1 MISTRKS
8 LQLAPMSR
16 IKIILLLLCSL
27 LYSNWLQA
35 QMLEKLSTEDGLSQ
49 GMIYDIEKDHAGFM
63 WFATKNGLNRYDGY
77 HFEVFTHNPFDSLSI
92 SGDEI
97 YCLFEDSQ
105 HRLWIG
111 SKANGLNLY
120 NAAKKCF
127 YQPGGPL
134 YAYHPISEST
144 IYAIEEGSEGD
155 LWVGTGNG
163 VFRVSIDNT
172 IADTP
177 PVFNIQQ
184 QTVAGEIEPLVGS
197 LRFTKE
203 GDMLA
208 KVYDK
213 GLYLFNKNNQQ
224 FERIFENKYL
234 QAEGGEQILEYPKG
248 HFWTNLNQGVLSQFI
263 LRPIKNEFEIK
274 TYDQMPNMKDI
285 VFNENTDELWISQI
299 FENTIYSFVP
309 DTTSLTESIQ
319 LKAVVEFSDQIY
331 PTKLFF
337 DDNQTLWIGTNGYG
351 IRKLLVGQRSFDHLA
366 PKKST
371 NFISKINGHVFFTS
385 RFMKVIPPGQ
395 TASQPVSELLG
406 ITNEL
411 RGIYQAK
418 NGYIWAFSHPI
429 DDNPKVVRLFKMD
442 ANFKLEKEYRLENAN
457 PQYGKILE
465 DAVGNLWFPG
475 DLVDFVKFNPK
486 TETSERF
493 DCSELKPLPSF
504 NNTYYAFYKDQ
515 QGIFWKGSSS
525 GLMRFEV
532 NDQGEPMDCQIFQN
546 DPKKPQSLSNN
557 TVSVTVDD
565 PREPHRYM
573 WVGTKGGGLNKFDK
587 KEGTF
592 EHFTVRDGLPDNVI
606 YGILVDAEKKLWL
619 STNKGLAQFD
629 PVTKDSRHFSAADGL
644 QDDEFN
650 TAAFYKSEK
659 EGRMYFGGING
670 ISTFIPSEIEIDQ
683 YQPPV
688 YITNIKINGEELQI
702 KSSAEN
708 FDRPYLAQA
717 IEQTSQIDLA
727 WHQNQ
732 LSLEFASLDFS
743 IPEKNLYQY
752 RLSKVHKDWI
762 DAGTDRSVNFGNLAP
777 GKYIFEV
784 KGSNSS
790 GIWNDSPTQ
799 LSIVIH
805 PPWWRTDLAYAIYI
819 LIIAGS
825 ILGLYRFQLNRTR
838 LKNQLLY
845 EQKEAER
852 LAQLDRLKSNFFSN
866 ITHEFRTPLTLIL
879 EPVRQMLQK
888 DLPKGDLVQVEEK
901 LRLVRNNSDRL
912 LLMVNQLLDLAKLE
926 GQQMKLDIRRGNVVE
941 LLRLIFEA
949 FVPMAEQK
957 GIKLHWKVEKD
968 IPHCYF
974 DKDKLEKVVAN
985 LLSNALKFT
994 QKGSCTLEIDY
1005 QQEKEAS
1012 LLITIRDSGIGIP
1025 AAELDRIFDRFYQID
1040 SSSTRTKAGTGIG
1053 LALTKELVQL
1063 MNGQI
1068 SVESTVGK
1076 GTSFQLHLPMEKAAL
1091 SAGMPIHSSGE
1102 AVEAQASQ
1110 SRATA
1115 VAISRKGEPVTAST
1129 PEAHLANKMTEQED
1143 VEPPLLLLVEDNPE
1157 LRSFLKQSLAQN
1169 FKVEE
1174 AADGQEGIEKA
1185 IEHIPDLI
1193 ISDLMMPRKNGYE
1206 LTDTLKQNEKTSHI
1220 PIILLTAKAAPENQV
1235 EGVQKGADVYLTK
1248 PFNTEVL
1255 LAYIHNLIEVRRKL
1269 HQKYQVQE
1277 KAPIDEKLKV
1287 FEPSEHQFL
1296 KKLHQI
1302 LEEQLDNSEL
1312 TADELARKMLMSRSQ
1327 LHRKIKALTNQHT
1340 TEFIRSYR
1348 LDRAMELLRQQKET

>member
-1 MISTRKS
+1 
-8 LQLAPMSR
+8 
-16 IKIILLLLCSL
+16 
-27 LYSNWLQA
+27 
-35 QMLEKLSTEDGLSQ
+35 
-49 GMIYDIEKDHAGFM
+49 MIYDILKDHAGFM

-77 HFEVFTHNPFDSLSI
+77 DFKKFTHDPFDSLSI

-97 YCLFEDSQ
+97 YCLFEDSRR
-105 HRLWIG
+105 RLWIG

-120 NAAKKCF
+120 DDEKKCF
-127 YQPGGPL
+127 YQVGSSSHQ
-134 YAYHPISEST
+134 YHSISEST
-144 IYAIEEGSEGD
+144 IYTIEEGPEGALWIGTD
-155 LWVGTGNG
+155 LGAFRIVVGKH
-163 VFRVSIDNT
+163 VKAV
-172 IADTP
+172 
-177 PVFNIQQ
+177 PVFEIQQ
-184 QTVAGEIEPLVGS
+184 MGIEGEENPLVGS
-197 LRFTKE
+197 IKATQNGELF
-203 GDMLA
+203 A

-213 GLYLFNKNNQQ
+213 GIFLFNPVSQQ
-224 FERIFENKYL
+224 FESIFENKYL
-234 QAEGGEQILEYPKG
+234 QAEGGEQIMEYPKG
-248 HFWTNLNQGVLSQFI
+248 YFWTNLNQGILSQFVY
-263 LRPIKNEFEIK
+263 RSD
-274 TYDQMPNMKDI
+274 YDQFELKTFDQISNIKDI
-285 VFNENTDELWISQI
+285 VFNDKTNELLISQVFKNSVSSI
-299 FENTIYSFVP
+299 VA
-309 DTTSLTESIQ
+309 DKGKLTESIDP
-319 LKAVVEFSDQIY
+319 KVVVELSEQVY

-337 DDNQTLWIGTNGYG
+337 DDNHTLWMGTNGYG
-351 IRKLLVGQRSFDHLA
+351 IRKLSVNKPSFDHLA
-366 PKKST
+366 PKRSI
-371 NFISKINGHVFFTS
+371 NFITKINGHTFFTS
-385 RFMKVIPPGQ
+385 RFMNVIPKGS
-395 TASQPVSELLG
+395 TIAQPAKELLG

-411 RGIYQAK
+411 RGIYQAES
-418 NGYIWAFSHPI
+418 GHIWAFSHPI

-442 ANFKLEKEYRLENAN
+442 ANFALEKEYRIENIN
-457 PQYGKILE
+457 PQYGKVLE
-465 DAVGNLWFPG
+465 DAAGNLWFPG
-475 DLVDFVKFNPK
+475 DLVDFVRFNPN
-486 TETSERF
+486 TEIAEPF
-493 DCSELKPLPSF
+493 NCSSLSPLPAF
-504 NNTYYAFYKDQ
+504 NKSYYSFYKDQ

-525 GLMRFEV
+525 GLMRMELNAEGQV
-532 NDQGEPMDCQIFQN
+532 IDCDIFQN
-546 DPKKPQSLSNN
+546 DPSNIKSLSNN
-557 TVSVTVDD
+557 TVSATIAD
-565 PREPHRYM
+565 PVNPERYI
-573 WVGTKGGGLNKFDK
+573 WIGTKGGGLNKFDK
-587 KEGTF
+587 IEGTF

-606 YGILVDAEKKLWL
+606 YGILVDAEQKLWL

-629 PVTKDSRHFSAADGL
+629 PVTKNSRHFSAADGL

-650 TAAFYKSEK
+650 TAAFYQSNQDE
-659 EGRMYFGGING
+659 RMYFGGING
-670 ISTFIPSEIEIDQ
+670 LSTFIPSEIEIDR

-688 YITNIKINGEELQI
+688 YITSIKINGEEVPIQH
-702 KSSAEN
+702 SSEQESSS
-708 FDRPYLAQA
+708 PLTKT
-717 IEQTSQIDLA
+717 IEKTKQIDLA

-732 LSLEFASLDFS
+732 LSLEFAALDFS

-762 DAGTDRSVNFGNLAP
+762 DAGTDRRVNFGSLAP

-790 GIWNDSPTQ
+790 GVWNETPTA
-799 LSIVIH
+799 LTIFIH
-805 PPWWRTDLAYAIYI
+805 PPWWRTNLAYAIYI

-838 LKNQLLY
+838 LKSQLLY

-879 EPVRQMLQK
+879 EPVRQMLSK
-888 DLPKGDLVQVEEK
+888 DLPKGDLEQLEEK
-901 LRLVRNNSDRL
+901 LRLVRNNGDRL
-912 LLMVNQLLDLAKLE
+912 LLMVNQLLDLSKLE
-926 GQQMKLDIRRGNVVE
+926 GQQMKLDIRLGNVVE
-941 LLRLIFEA
+941 VLRAIFEA
-949 FVPMAEQK
+949 FVPMADQK
-957 GIKLHWKVEKD
+957 GINLHWKEQKD

-974 DKDKLEKVVAN
+974 DKDKLEKVVGN

-994 QKGSCTLEIDY
+994 HQGSCTLDISY
-1005 QQEKEAS
+1005 QKHPALRLQIKIS
-1012 LLITIRDSGIGIP
+1012 DSGIGIP
-1025 AAELDRIFDRFYQID
+1025 PTELDRIFDRFYQVD
-1040 SSSTRTKAGTGIG
+1040 SSSTRSNAGTGIG
-1053 LALTKELVQL
+1053 LSLTKELMQL

-1076 GTSFQLHLPMEKAAL
+1076 GTSFQLQLPMEKAAL

-1110 SRATA
+1110 NRATA
-1115 VAISRKGEPVTAST
+1115 VAISRKGEPGTTS
-1129 PEAHLANKMTEQED
+1129 PPGAHLANQLTNQEKE
-1143 VEPPLLLLVEDNPE
+1143 EPPLLLLVEDNPE
-1157 LRSFLKQSLAQN
+1157 LRSFLKQSLARN

-1220 PIILLTAKAAPENQV
+1220 PIVLLTAKAAAESQV

-1277 KAPIDEKLKV
+1277 KAPIGEKLKV

-1348 LDRAMELLRQQKET
+1348 LDRAMELLRQQKGNVTEVAFQVGFASQKYFSRRFKEKFGQNPSEVS